1 MNALLPA
8 MAGLVLL
15 ATGGLAQA
23 DDTLRCNSALISVHD
38 HMGEVLRKCG
48 EPASRSPLGSVRIH
62 DGYGRRVDLPTEQ
75 WTYGPNS
82 GMYHYLR
89 FEGDRLVSITG
100 DRG

>member
-1 MNALLPA
+1 MKPSLSLLASALLFCA
-8 MAGLVLL
+8 SFAW
-15 ATGGLAQA
+15 A

-38 HMGEVLRKCG
+38 RMGEVLRKCG
-48 EPASRSPLGSVRIH
+48 EPTSRSPQGSVRVSA
-62 DGYGRRVDLPTEQ
+62 GAGRRLELPVEE

-89 FEGDRLVSITG
+89 FEGDELVRITG

>member
-1 MNALLPA
+1 MNASLYL
-8 MAGLVLL
+8 MANTLLL
-15 ATGGLAQA
+15 ATSLAHA

-38 HMGEVLRKCG
+38 RMGEVLRKCG
-48 EPASRSPLGSVRIH
+48 EPASRSPQGSVRVN
-62 DGYGRRVDLPTEQ
+62 DGIGRRLDLPVEE

-89 FEGDRLVSITG
+89 FEGDELVRITG